1 MLDKKY
7 VNYILISIIVF
18 LFVPFII
25 DFSSKNIVDYYNF
38 LDLDIPYYLDYIYSF
53 LLFSFFILVIFNF
66 NIESKYKKYLLLAY
80 IFRIFFIL
88 FIFPFVE
95 NYYNGW
101 DAKQFYGNALA
112 FQNGISEYN
121 FSIGNSTANISQ
133 IFNIL
138 HNLFGFGY
146 KNIEVILSTI
156 VFYAFYLNF
165 KQLKNYLTNKQNKFI
180 LIFFLFEPMTIIFT
194 SLYSKD
200 PLAIASIM
208 FSFYFLIKFYR
219 TSKKKYLLYSFIP
232 FIYFLFV
239 RIWLIP
245 IVAISIIFSLFLN
258 KKINKIS
265 FLILFV
271 FTIIL
276 VFFSL
281 NTLGINSL
289 SSLESFIV
297 NWSAGWGT
305 GGSATAVSINSLTDF
320 IIKYPYLLFT
330 TLFRPLIMTGNIF
343 VMLTNLINW
352 IIFIF
357 FIKSIYV
364 YTKYKNRFNILI
376 RNIYN
381 TALIFIWIWGSAYS
395 FISPQNLGSGTR
407 FKIQIWFLIILI
419 SSFGF
424 IKNKDIKIGAE

>member
-245 IVAISIIFSLFLN
+245 IVGISIIFSLFLN

-297 NWSAGWGT
+297 NWSAG
-305 GGSATAVSINSLTDF
+305 
-320 IIKYPYLLFT
+320 
-330 TLFRPLIMTGNIF
+330 
-343 VMLTNLINW
+343 
-352 IIFIF
+352 
-357 FIKSIYV
+357 
-364 YTKYKNRFNILI
+364 
-376 RNIYN
+376 
-381 TALIFIWIWGSAYS
+381 
-395 FISPQNLGSGTR
+395 
-407 FKIQIWFLIILI
+407 
-419 SSFGF
+419 
-424 IKNKDIKIGAE
+424 